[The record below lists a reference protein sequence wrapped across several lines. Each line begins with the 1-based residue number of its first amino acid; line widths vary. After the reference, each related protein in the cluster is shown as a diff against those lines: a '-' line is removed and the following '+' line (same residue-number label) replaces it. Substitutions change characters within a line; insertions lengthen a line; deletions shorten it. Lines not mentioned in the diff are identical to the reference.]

1 MIPTPA
7 GAIGLGVSPGNLEL
21 SAPPGGKDAKIL
33 HVINQ
38 SGSSSR
44 FEVYAEGP
52 HTDWLTISPAE
63 FSLNAGGIQE
73 VQIAL
78 KSPLTTRP
86 ASHRLTICVVTMS
99 ADSELR
105 FGAGVK
111 VPANVHVITNAP
123 LMPLNWW
130 LIIGAVI
137 LPAIVAVC
145 VTRRW
150 RSRY

>member
-1 MIPTPA
+1 M
-7 GAIGLGVSPGNLEL
+7 SPGTLEF

-38 SGSSSR
+38 SGSSSG

-52 HTDWLTISPAE
+52 HADWLTISPAE
-63 FSLNAGGIQE
+63 FTLNTGGIQE
-73 VQIAL
+73 VHVAL
-78 KSPLTTRP
+78 KSPLITRP

-99 ADSELR
+99 PDSELR

-111 VPANVHVITNAP
+111 VPADVQVITDAP

-130 LIIGAVI
+130 LITAAV
-137 LPAIVAVC
+137 LFPAIVAVC

-150 RSRY
+150 RSRSQAVPSPEGT